1 MYRGS
6 SLHRCCDR
14 SRRRCAQSL
23 RIVVTK
29 SAQQDLGTNAAQLLQ
44 KLTTSNLMQSLSICE
59 GWVWKPIKYVT
70 WPTAVN
76 TCSTLYNNNSTGEFI
91 FFECDV
97 GLNAVIVW
105 NDTKISTSC
114 KWFVS
119 GFNRSQLITSGTR
132 GQIGAAVRCAVSDLL
147 PWLND

>member
-14 SRRRCAQSL
+14 SRHCCAQSL

-29 SAQQDLGTNAAQLLQ
+29 SAQQNLGTNAAQLLQ

-76 TCSTLYNNNSTGEFI
+76 TCSALYNNNSTGEFI
-91 FFECDV
+91 IFECEV
-97 GLNAVIVW
+97 GLSAVEVV
-105 NDTKISTSC
+105 NDTKISASC

-119 GFNRSQLITSGTR
+119 GFTWSQLITSGAR
-132 GQIGAAVRCAVSDLL
+132 GQIGTAVRCAVSDLL
-147 PWLND
+147 PWLDD